1 MPDCAEAGRDGLL
14 LTGGA
19 DLPQDSS
26 SPDQQFPDLD
36 SAQARL
42 HFQPDFPQL
51 ISERLP
57 PAMQCP
63 QHGGAAGTKLQAVME
78 TLQRQQA
85 ARLALEEKITLTHTD
100 VHSFVESHLNRSV
113 RAFHRYQ
120 SAMQDVLRAEV
131 TSSLS
136 GVPLSHLK
144 IRRAHGKVEA
154 RRAPSPTAARDG
166 EDVEE
171 AAEPMKDEE
180 DADVNRGHRR
190 QPSVVGVCAPPHG
203 SPAAVTC
210 ASPARCAESP
220 SARANPQHGW
230 TYEEQFK
237 QVRVA
242 WEELS
247 SRLGKCGRVQQ
258 KRTITVMEERV

>member
-1 MPDCAEAGRDGLL
+1 
-14 LTGGA
+14 
-19 DLPQDSS
+19 
-26 SPDQQFPDLD
+26 
-36 SAQARL
+36 
-42 HFQPDFPQL
+42 
-51 ISERLP
+51 
-57 PAMQCP
+57 MQCP
-63 QHGGAAGTKLQAVME
+63 QHGGAGTKLQAVME

-131 TSSLS
+131 TNSLS

-144 IRRAHGKVEA
+144 IRRAHGKVDA
-154 RRAPSPTAARDG
+154 RRAPSPTAVRDG

-180 DADVNRGHRR
+180 DADVNRCHGR
-190 QPSVVGVCAPPHG
+190 QPSVVGVCAPPRS

-237 QVRVA
+237 QVRQPGENFPPA
-242 WEELS
+242 WKVRPGS
-247 SRLGKCGRVQQ
+247 A
-258 KRTITVMEERV
+258 KRMITVMEEKVLTFL